1 MIPIVLTGLQAIL
14 LAGGLGSNPYLYN
27 FLAGKFPETE
37 IIQRPYPGP
46 WQAIC
51 RGAVIRADIVAA
63 PGPDLEADWQEAAGS
78 VPTGVI
84 SRKSRHSYGIGK
96 FVDFVEGFHDPE
108 DRWEMESVN
117 RVVAINQMEWYIK
130 RVRTKSQSFLFISAK
145 MYCRMTT
152 CKTDSLRGWTGNDTC
167 QTTTRTQQLV

>member
-1 MIPIVLTGLQAIL
+1 L
-14 LAGGLGSNPYLYN
+14 S
-27 FLAGKFPETE
+27 GKFPDTE

-63 PGPDLEADWQEAAGS
+63 PGPDLEADWQEAANS
-78 VPTGVI
+78 VPMGVI

-108 DRWEMESVN
+108 DRWEMESVG

-130 RVRTKSQSFLFISAK
+130 RVRMINQLILFLSAN

-152 CKTDSLRGWTGNDTC
+152 CKIDSPREWTGNGTYL
-167 QTTTRTQQLV
+167 TTTKKQQLG